1 MKHRKAPFKQFMPL
15 AGVKLIADLFFIA
28 VCLLVIQRIKQH
40 EVVYTEMYY
49 IFLYQNTELIV
60 VTF

>member
-1 MKHRKAPFKQFMPL
+1 MPL